1 MRLLD
6 LLSEAARNL
15 RAHALL
21 STLTALA
28 ICLVTAGALV
38 ASAYDVERIVQREEA
53 RVSAGVNLWVAVPK
67 DAEGQFSAWR
77 CDALNRLDAVAAAG
91 AVMASAT
98 PDPLVGPGFQ
108 LQYGT
113 PRLAQVYWPDV
124 PATADAIV
132 GARVADTYG
141 LGQSS
146 MWALEIDSIQSMLPT
161 TTAPLTT
168 RNPAWN
174 DIVVVPQVPTGL
186 VRSCWVEASVGHREG
201 VEALLLSWWSGTT
214 VDVSPFVRTDPSALT
229 PQEELS
235 SRVSQH
241 LPIVAGILALIILIS
256 NWVIR
261 RAEFALYTLQGLR
274 RTQILTQTS
283 LETLAL
289 AYVPVVWAAMA
300 AFAALIATGAHG
312 LTLQILAMDSVRIL
326 CLTLLGP
333 AASLLVLGRRN
344 AIARIKGQ

>member
-1 MRLLD
+1 M
-6 LLSEAARNL
+6 
-15 RAHALL
+15 
-21 STLTALA
+21 
-28 ICLVTAGALV
+28 
-38 ASAYDVERIVQREEA
+38 
-53 RVSAGVNLWVAVPK
+53 
-67 DAEGQFSAWR
+67 
-77 CDALNRLDAVAAAG
+77 
-91 AVMASAT
+91 
-98 PDPLVGPGFQ
+98 
-108 LQYGT
+108 
-113 PRLAQVYWPDV
+113 
-124 PATADAIV
+124 
-132 GARVADTYG
+132 
-141 LGQSS
+141 
-146 MWALEIDSIQSMLPT
+146 
-161 TTAPLTT
+161 
-168 RNPAWN
+168 
-174 DIVVVPQVPTGL
+174 
-186 VRSCWVEASVGHREG
+186 
-201 VEALLLSWWSGTT
+201 
-214 VDVSPFVRTDPSALT
+214 
-229 PQEELS
+229 
-235 SRVSQH
+235 SQH